1 MIINKCVEESKEYKE
16 FTDIDNEDNVIYIE
30 GNHQNK
36 PIEIIL
42 YDFVKNDKNSSE
54 MYGKLIL
61 RCYYYKSVFD
71 LDVMQIMSGFH
82 INNGVI
88 FMDGEHLTNEY
99 LDINIKKIIPYY
111 EDIKEESE
119 DRHKLRERY
128 LKEEQLILKG
138 ITVNNI

>member
-1 MIINKCVEESKEYKE
+1 
-16 FTDIDNEDNVIYIE
+16 
-30 GNHQNK
+30 
-36 PIEIIL
+36 
-42 YDFVKNDKNSSE
+42 

-61 RCYYYKSVFD
+61 RCYYYKSLFD

-88 FMDGEHLTNEY
+88 FMDGEHLTNGY